1 MTISYITHN
10 IGMLSHISSDM
21 LTLLISPIPM
31 LLIFTMATE
40 VQITPH
46 FKFEQ
51 ILYGSL
57 LAFIYFLILSYIPFE
72 TLSVI
77 ISIFILQASSNL
89 IKKYSLTFKI
99 KKIMHFLKTNKG
111 KALKPLQ
118 EDEKD
123 IIKL

>member
-1 MTISYITHN
+1 MAISYIAHN
-10 IGMLSHISSDM
+10 IGMLNHISSDM

-40 VQITPH
+40 LQITPH

-51 ILYGSL
+51 ILYGSI
-57 LAFIYFLILSYIPFE
+57 LAFIYFLTLSYIPFE

-77 ISIFILQASSNL
+77 ISIFILQTSSNL

-99 KKIMHFLKTNKG
+99 KK
-111 KALKPLQ
+111 
-118 EDEKD
+118 
-123 IIKL
+123 